1 MGFQNSPAL
10 EAGLLPH
17 PDSFLVIHLTDF
29 QCVSNALIVQCPSA
43 ADRVQWLE
51 KTQQAQV
58 WEIQVWEGGMGP
70 LELRNWST
78 EGRRKRERLELM
90 ETQTV
95 LRRETQ
101 P

>member
-29 QCVSNALIVQCPSA
+29 QCVSNALIVHCPSA
-43 ADRVQWLE
+43 ADRAQWLE

-58 WEIQVWEGGMGP
+58 CESQDGAPGAQK
-70 LELRNWST
+70 LEHRG
-78 EGRRKRERLELM
+78 EEEERERLELM